1 MKYEKGKKF
10 EFQSN
15 QLLKK
20 ASGVNYTA
28 HEVLC
33 SASCSSAETVEGSAL
48 SLESV
53 DNVESGD
60 GLSLGVLSVDNG
72 VADNVLEE
80 GSEDSAGLLVDVRG
94 DSLDSTSS
102 GQSADSRLG
111 DSEDGLSEGLV
122 VGEAL
127 SAGLAAAHAAFAFA
141 TAAADLS
148 SWCHCCQFLFIL
160 FVQIKGRLNTG
171 ALNLYYAVSAI

>member
-1 MKYEKGKKF
+1 M
-10 EFQSN
+10 
-15 QLLKK
+15 
-20 ASGVNYTA
+20 NYTA

-60 GLSLGVLSVDNG
+60 GLSLGVFGVDNG

-80 GSEDSAGLLVDVRG
+80 GSEDSAGLLVDVRA
-94 DSLDSTSS
+94 DSLDTTSS
-102 GQSADSRLG
+102 CQSADSRLG
-111 DSEDGLSEGLV
+111 DSEDGLTEGLATEV
-122 VGEAL
+122 HAL
-127 SAGLAAAHAAFAFA
+127 SAGFAAAHAAFAFA

-148 SWCHCCQFLFIL
+148 SWCHFCSSFLFLIIN
-160 FVQIKGRLNTG
+160 FD
-171 ALNLYYAVSAI
+171 